1 MLEVRMSTLLPGADT
16 LDLYVEL
23 ELDLPG
29 THPCAMRKLCS
40 RDDTL
45 DSVSRR
51 SDGSRCSL
59 TIEGAPSDKNDA
71 RIEQVEQPCHDGQCY
86 YELLDRDGFSAQVA
100 DVTDTGVRIEA
111 HVRSR
116 EILTGIVED
125 LAAIGDVTVRKLA
138 ETGTDAELSDLRTID
153 FGVLTELE
161 RKTLQQ
167 AVEDGYYDQPRSTSL
182 EELADRFDVSKGTL
196 SQRLR
201 SAERK
206 LVLEA
211 ACDCFVEGM

>member
-1 MLEVRMSTLLPGADT
+1 MSSLFPGAET

-29 THPCAMRKLCS
+29 THPCAMRKLGS
-40 RDDTL
+40 QEDTL

-51 SDGSRCSL
+51 SDGNRCSL
-59 TIEGAPSDKNDA
+59 TVEGAPSDRNEA
-71 RIEQVEQPCHDGQCY
+71 RIEQVEQPCHEGQCY
-86 YELLDRDGFSAQVA
+86 YELLDRDGFSAEIA
-100 DVTDTGVRIEA
+100 AVTETGVRVEA

-116 EILTGIVED
+116 TILTEIVED
-125 LAAIGDVTVRKLA
+125 LSAIGDVTVQKLA
-138 ETGTDAELSDLRTID
+138 QHGTDAELSDLRTID
-153 FGVLTELE
+153 FGILTELE
-161 RKTLQQ
+161 QQTLQR
-167 AVEDGYYDQPRSTSL
+167 AVADGYYDQPRTTSL
-182 EELADRFDVSKGTL
+182 EELVEQFDISKGTL

-211 ACDCFVEGM
+211 ACDSFSEGN